1 MYFRYFP
8 RIDYDIYGTGATVN
22 IPAFTSFA
30 TIRARNLI
38 DNVAFYSY
46 YTVADGERPDN
57 VSQTLYGTP
66 KYYWTF
72 FMINESLV
80 NYYDDWPKGT
90 NFLKDWIDARYSTI
104 AAVTSAQGGTDD
116 IIYGKFN
123 IGEIVVGQ
131 ISGATGYVVAKY
143 PTDGYVEIQPISGTF
158 LGQEGIQGIDSQD
171 FLSTEKIVPKSMAP
185 HHHIDI
191 STGETTIRRTAG
203 TRAVSFYE
211 YEQEKDIERAR
222 IRVIKPEYIRR
233 VVDDFIREIGK

>member
-1 MYFRYFP
+1 MYFRHFS
-8 RIDYDIYGTGATVN
+8 RVDYDIYGDGTTVN
-22 IPAFTSFA
+22 MPSLTSFA
-30 TIRARNLI
+30 AIRAKQLL

-46 YTVADGERPDN
+46 YNVSDGERPDN

-72 FMINESLV
+72 FIINDHLV

-90 NFLKDWIDARYSTI
+90 NCLKCWINDRYSNL
-104 AAVTSAQGGTDD
+104 AAITSAQGGTDD

-123 IGEIVVGQ
+123 LGEIVVGQ
-131 ISGATGYVVAKY
+131 ISGATGYLVAKY
-143 PTDGYVEIQPISGTF
+143 PTDGYIEIEPISGTF
-158 LGQEGIQGIDSQD
+158 REQEGIQGIDSQD
-171 FLSTEKIVPKSMAP
+171 FISTEAIVPKAQAP

-191 STGETTIRRTAG
+191 STGEITIRRTAG

-211 YEQEKDIERAR
+211 WEQENDIERAR

-233 VVDDFIREIGK
+233 VVDDFVREIGS